1 MKDARSVMVLGTWYR
16 CVVQI
21 LIISRSAI
29 EFDETPVGG
38 GGRKSPWEAPGSKR
52 RADNRR
58 SPYDRYV
65 PFIFKRNVQSFQ
77 DSLLIFTKILTNISS
92 LLCRSVDFD
101 ETPVGE
107 GRKSPWEPP
116 GSKRPADIRR
126 GSSPYDR

>member
-1 MKDARSVMVLGTWYR
+1 MVLGTGYR

-52 RADNRR
+52 PADNRNLQPYV

-65 PFIFKRNVQSFQ
+65 PFIFERNVHSFQ
-77 DSLLIFTKILTNISS
+77 DSINLYKNINKYFIT
-92 LLCRSVDFD
+92 SV
-101 ETPVGE
+101 
-107 GRKSPWEPP
+107 
-116 GSKRPADIRR
+116 
-126 GSSPYDR
+126 